1 MYLMKHSRKSVG
13 LFLILFVSLLLF
25 IISCSKKEEDASS
38 SSSSPCYTTTPSDK
52 GSCTVNSTLTASTKI
67 PLLVVR
73 VQYNNACFNSDE
85 TTWASKMFGT
95 SEGQM
100 NHYLA
105 ETTYDKYQFAPATET
120 SGCPNDGVITVNMPE
135 NHPNTQ
141 SNPWSSYALTAITAT
156 DSNVNFASYD
166 NDSNGKLSV
175 SELQVIFLVAGGESA
190 SRINSPGGVWAMATG
205 LAFDADGDGL
215 IGSNSPPCTGSSE
228 ECNGVEM
235 DNVLFLGLNSTGQ
248 NGYSQFGERQGSSS
262 SNTWDASIGVMAHEL
277 GHAYF
282 LLPDLYDTR
291 LTPISSGIGSFGL
304 MGGGAWGYK
313 SSSEYP
319 GATPV
324 HFSAW
329 AKEKISACV
338 PQTVDNG
345 TSNITLPAV
354 YQSSTHANSCGIYK
368 ATTSTSDN
376 ISEYFLFENR
386 SSGGYDQGL
395 NMLLLDNSSIYTVG
409 SSYSGGAAIWHVK
422 DILSTCSD
430 YNNCMTQSPP
440 LVDLE
445 EANNADLDNGSSQGR
460 TTHLFYSANSAT
472 FDNSSSPDSKLYDNS
487 SSGISVTSISA
498 AGDNMTLTISK

>member
-25 IISCSKKEEDASS
+25 ILSCSKKEEEASS
-38 SSSSPCYTTTPSDK
+38 TSSSPCYTTTPSDK

-95 SEGQM
+95 SDGQM

-105 ETTYDKYQFAPATET
+105 ETTYDKYQFTPATET
-120 SGCPNDGVITVNMPE
+120 SGCSNDGVITVNMPE

-141 SNPWSSYALTAITAT
+141 KNSWACYAAKAITEA
-156 DSNVNFASYD
+156 DSSINFAAYD
-166 NDSNGKLSV
+166 TDSNGKLSV
-175 SELQVIFLVAGGESA
+175 SELQVMFLVAGGESA
-190 SRINSPGGVWAMATG
+190 SGINSPGGVWGQATSI
-205 LAFDADGDGL
+205 FCDANGDGVVTVESGEYYMTL
-215 IGSNSPPCTGSSE
+215 DNVNLVGSNS
-228 ECNGVEM
+228 
-235 DNVLFLGLNSTGQ
+235 STYGQ

-282 LLPDLYDTR
+282 LLPDLYETR

-329 AKEKISACV
+329 SKEKISACV

-368 ATTSTSDN
+368 ATTSTSD
-376 ISEYFLFENR
+376 EYFLFENR

-395 NMLLLDNSSIYTVG
+395 NMLLLDNSSIYAVG

-422 DILSTCSD
+422 DILSTCYADNS
-430 YNNCMTQSPP
+430 CMNESPP

-472 FDNSSSPDSKLYDNS
+472 FDNSSTPDSKLYDNS